1 MTWGR
6 WRTWSSTWLKSRC
19 SFESLPSPMV
29 CTASQISAAM
39 ITSGK
44 RAFRK
49 VSELIELL
57 GDLGLLAD
65 QVAQRLKVRQL
76 VRRRHEA
83 EPLLPP
89 VRDPDVAVAGSRELL
104 AHFLQRRLRVRE
116 IPDQNADDAQPGRGS
131 FAISALT
138 SRSTSASSC
147 PKSSRYECSA
157 AWITRR
163 SASESS
169 IVCILV
175 RPPWLVASAA
185 CADRDHR
192 HAFRPGDRDSCR
204 LRVEAHDGAAADRD
218 VFAFDAI
225 DPGAGDDDVDLFLL

>member
-1 MTWGR
+1 MLLRIIAVADGLHCEPDQRRDDHQWEEG
-6 WRTWSSTWLKSRC
+6 
-19 SFESLPSPMV
+19 FPESLRAHRTPRRPRAPCRSGRAAAEGQAARPPS
-29 CTASQISAAM
+29 T
-39 ITSGK
+39 
-44 RAFRK
+44 
-49 VSELIELL
+49 
-57 GDLGLLAD
+57 
-65 QVAQRLKVRQL
+65 
-76 VRRRHEA
+76 EA

-163 SASESS
+163 SSSESS
-169 IVCILV
+169 IVCMTRTAPLARSFRGV
-175 RPPWLVASAA
+175 R
-185 CADRDHR
+185 
-192 HAFRPGDRDSCR
+192 R
-204 LRVEAHDGAAADRD
+204 LRSSSYLPA
-218 VFAFDAI
+218 
-225 DPGAGDDDVDLFLL
+225 